1 MRLIY
6 SADAVEDLIRLREF
20 IAVENPPAANRIAR
34 ELKEKIEQLRQ
45 FPKLGKSVDLSPDPE
60 NMRDLIVG
68 RYIIRYQV
76 LPQMLV
82 ILRVWH
88 HREERPAND

>member
-6 SADAVEDLIRLREF
+6 SADAIDDLIRLREF
-20 IAVENPPAANRIAR
+20 IAAENPSAANRIAR
-34 ELKEKIEQLRQ
+34 ELKTKVDQLRQ
-45 FPKLGKSVDLSPDPE
+45 FPKLGKPVALSLDPD

-88 HREERPAND
+88 HREDRSAND